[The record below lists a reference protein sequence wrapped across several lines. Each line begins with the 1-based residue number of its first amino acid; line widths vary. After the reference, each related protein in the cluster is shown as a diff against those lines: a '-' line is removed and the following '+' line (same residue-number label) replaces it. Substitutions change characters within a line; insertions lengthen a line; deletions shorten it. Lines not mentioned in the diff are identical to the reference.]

1 MSHCKFGLASYN
13 FRVGSELLPSSAP
26 TSIPEIYNEAV
37 KCFGS
42 LADLNLQPSIDLIS
56 YSLDVPT
63 AISTAALA
71 QTADSGSFL
80 VGIDMEI
87 YQNADKSSIF
97 SGTNTNT
104 SDIFFIGNY
113 VPAGNVTLLQTA
125 FAAYDQVLVMENG
138 VMYARY

>member
-1 MSHCKFGLASYN
+1 
-13 FRVGSELLPSSAP
+13 
-26 TSIPEIYNEAV
+26 
-37 KCFGS
+37 
-42 LADLNLQPSIDLIS
+42 
-56 YSLDVPT
+56 
-63 AISTAALA
+63 
-71 QTADSGSFL
+71 
-80 VGIDMEI
+80 MEV

-125 FAAYDQVLVMENG
+125 FAAYDQVLVMESG